1 MDGFE
6 GPWTNE
12 SPIKEGFSI
21 GHDRSHTFRT
31 YTKSDLEE
39 CLALFDA
46 NCPEF
51 FAPSERLD
59 YEAFLALEPPGYKVA
74 VGGGEMLGAFG
85 FEAAAHSSRGRLG
98 WILVHP
104 SAQRTGLGSQML
116 TEIRREA
123 ESRGISVLDIAASHR
138 SCLFFAHF
146 GAVELKRTQNGWGP
160 GMHRVEMEW
169 FLGNARGAQEDQ
181 A

>member
-1 MDGFE
+1 MEED
-6 GPWTNE
+6 
-12 SPIKEGFSI
+12 FSI
-21 GHDRSHTFRT
+21 GHNRSHIFRP

-59 YEAFLALEPPGYKVA
+59 YEAFLALEPPGYKVVVA
-74 VGGGEMLGAFG
+74 GDEMLGAFG
-85 FEAAAHSSRGRLG
+85 FEAAANSSRGRLG

-116 TEIRREA
+116 TEIRQEA
-123 ESRGISVLDIAASHR
+123 EARSISVLDIAASHR
-138 SCLFFAHF
+138 SCTFFAHF
-146 GAVELKRTQNGWGP
+146 GAVELQRTENGWGP

-169 FLGNARGAQEDQ
+169 FLGEAREPPKERA
-181 A
+181 